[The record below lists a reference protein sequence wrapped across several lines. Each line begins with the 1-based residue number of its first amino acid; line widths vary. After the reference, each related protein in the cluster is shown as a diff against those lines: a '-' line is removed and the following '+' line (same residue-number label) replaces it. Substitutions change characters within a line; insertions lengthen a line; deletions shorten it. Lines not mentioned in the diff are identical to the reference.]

1 MDLQQIWNDAID
13 RVSANINDEQ
23 KKTILF
29 GIIKLQVTIQIINN
43 VVIFN
48 CNNELTFSLL
58 STQYVIPILNEIKTL
73 TGLNLSM
80 QLQMSANS
88 QSSNVGV
95 QSVGPAN
102 SAAVAAAPAVNG
114 MNDSYQA
121 INQPA
126 PSQSHSHAQK
136 IEMPKFMRQDRIN
149 PEKTF
154 DSYICDNENILIYTI
169 AQKIAENPVSD
180 TYNPF
185 YIYGGSGLG
194 KTHLLFAIANKLR
207 ITHPELSVVYTR
219 AEEFIHNYVESISRK
234 NFDPQQVHFQELFTQ
249 HDVFIM
255 DDIQNLIKAD
265 KARDTFFD
273 IIADFLDKPGRQLIL
288 VSDVPP
294 GNLKN
299 FSPRLVSRFGSGVC
313 REIYPPSTETRA
325 AITLKKCRELNI
337 TLPESV
343 VDYIANNIRS
353 SVREIEGAIKT
364 LASHLQVFG
373 EITYDQAVSNL
384 KNLVNV
390 KSQITT
396 LEAIKE
402 RVAKEFGL
410 PKVEVLDS
418 AARKKPIPTARAMAM
433 CLASDLI
440 PTLSLND
447 IGRSFNKDHSSVHE
461 AIKKLR
467 VKLLDE
473 NEKELAVIYQNLTNS
488 LKKD

>member
-13 RVSANINDEQ
+13 RVAATISDEQ
-23 KKTILF
+23 KKAILF
-29 GIIKLQVTIQIINN
+29 GIIKLQVSIQIINN
-43 VVIFN
+43 VVIFT

-58 STQYVIPILNEIKTL
+58 STQYVIPILNEIKLL
-73 TGLNLSM
+73 TGQNLSM
-80 QLQMSANS
+80 QLQMSAVNQAPPTVNQAPVNQNS
-88 QSSNVGV
+88 
-95 QSVGPAN
+95 
-102 SAAVAAAPAVNG
+102 VN
-114 MNDSYQA
+114 NDSYQA
-121 INQPA
+121 VTQASMA
-126 PSQSHSHAQK
+126 PSSSLHK
-136 IEMPKFMRQDRIN
+136 IDMPKFMRQDRIN

-154 DSYICDNENILIYTI
+154 ESYVCDKENFLIYTI
-169 AQKIAENPVSD
+169 AQKIADNPVSD
-180 TYNPF
+180 AFNPF

-207 ITHPELSVVYTR
+207 VTHPELSVVYTR

-249 HDVFIM
+249 YDVFIM

-313 REIYPPSTETRA
+313 REIYPPSSETRA
-325 AITLKKCRELNI
+325 AITLNKCRELNI

-343 VDYIANNIRS
+343 VDYIAENIRS

-364 LASHLQVFG
+364 LASHLQVYG
-373 EITYDQAVSNL
+373 EITYDQAVNNL

-402 RVAKEFGL
+402 RVAKEFDL

-433 CLASDLI
+433 CLASELI
-440 PTLSLND
+440 PALSLND

-467 VKLLDE
+467 AKLLDE
-473 NEKELAVIYQNLTNS
+473 NEKELAAIYQNLTTS